1 MVALS
6 QAAQWL
12 VWVSLNPVDLIA
24 NVVEHDKY

>member
-12 VWVSLNPVDLIA
+12 VWVFFNPVDLIA
-24 NVVEHDKY
+24 NVIEHDKD